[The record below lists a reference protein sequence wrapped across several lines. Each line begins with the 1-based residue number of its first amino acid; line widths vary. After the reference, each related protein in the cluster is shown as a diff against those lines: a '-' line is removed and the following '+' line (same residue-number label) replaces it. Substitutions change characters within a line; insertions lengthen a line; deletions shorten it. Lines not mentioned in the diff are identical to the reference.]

1 MKGLK
6 IFRAKP
12 SNAID
17 IYALLKQAVQESVY
31 PDPQPSKRQLQDF
44 YLGQLLQSHL
54 PSPYH
59 YYYLAK
65 RGRGFLGYL
74 HAALCPNYWDGSA
87 DSMFIELIFVSKKY
101 RNKGVAKKLLETLR
115 KDAEDMDV
123 KRLDLFSMAP
133 NLEYWNK
140 QGAEGVTNMMRISL

>member
-6 IFRAKP
+6 IERAKP

-17 IYALLKQAVQESVY
+17 IYALLKKAVQEGVY
-31 PDPQPSKRQLQDF
+31 PGQQPTDKELRQF

-59 YYYLAK
+59 FYYLAR

-74 HAALCPNYWDGSA
+74 HAVANPNYWTGEFDCL
-87 DSMFIELIFVSKKY
+87 FIELIFVAEKY
-101 RNKGVAKKLLETLR
+101 RKKGVAKKLLDHLHEE
-115 KDAEDMDV
+115 AEDMGV
-123 KRLDLFSMAP
+123 KRLDLFSVDH
-133 NLEYWNK
+133 NLKFWEK
-140 QGAEGVTNMMRISL
+140 HGAAKLTSLMRIE